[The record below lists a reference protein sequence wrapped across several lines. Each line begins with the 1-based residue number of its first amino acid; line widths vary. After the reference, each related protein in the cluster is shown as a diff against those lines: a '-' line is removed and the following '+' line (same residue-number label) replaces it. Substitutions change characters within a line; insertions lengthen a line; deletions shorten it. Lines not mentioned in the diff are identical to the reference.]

1 MKITTFDPIIVTAKV
16 EDAVEVFETLGFE
29 KKHAPITDTGQ
40 RDVQSYRMKN
50 ADGFHVD
57 VADVNDIQQDMEYIR
72 INVDD
77 FDAAYEIFMKHG
89 FTNPRGDGTIDQKSS
104 KTASLISPSGYRVAL
119 VQHIKD
125 HN

>member
-29 KKHAPITDTGQ
+29 KKHTPITDTGE

>member
-50 ADGFHVD
+50 ADGYHVD

-72 INVDD
+72 INAGGIDNIFCLVFAVIRADMP
-77 FDAAYEIFMKHG
+77 DAVI
-89 FTNPRGDGTIDQKSS
+89 
-104 KTASLISPSGYRVAL
+104 VAL
-119 VQHIKD
+119 
-125 HN
+125 